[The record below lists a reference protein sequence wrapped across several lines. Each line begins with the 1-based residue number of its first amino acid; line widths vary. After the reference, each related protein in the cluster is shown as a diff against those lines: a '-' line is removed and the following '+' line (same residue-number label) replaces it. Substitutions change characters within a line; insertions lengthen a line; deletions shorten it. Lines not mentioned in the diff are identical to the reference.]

1 MDALPRSRRGSPE
14 AFFGLVLTMFAA
26 WVADQELE
34 STNRRTREGL
44 DRARQ
49 RGKTLGPPRKF
60 RTSEMEATR
69 RMRQGG
75 ASFREIAASPCFKC
89 SPSTVRRTLLRE
101 GSA

>member
-1 MDALPRSRRGSPE
+1 
-14 AFFGLVLTMFAA
+14 MFAA

-34 STNRRTREGL
+34 STRRRTREGP

-60 RTSEMEATR
+60 RPSAVEATR

-75 ASFREIAASPCFKC
+75 ASLREIAASPGFEC